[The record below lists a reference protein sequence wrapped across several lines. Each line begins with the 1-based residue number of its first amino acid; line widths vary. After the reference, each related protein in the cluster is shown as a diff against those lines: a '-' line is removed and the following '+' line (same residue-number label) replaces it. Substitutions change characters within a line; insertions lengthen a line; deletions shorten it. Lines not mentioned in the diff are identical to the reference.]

1 MEIYNHTRW
10 LQKKKGKN
18 HQNYQGMPVSE
29 IMWLPNFGDH
39 VSAEI
44 STPMTSEHNL

>member
-1 MEIYNHTRW
+1 MAS
-10 LQKKKGKN
+10 KKKGKN